1 MSRDSNIRVASSPPR
16 SGPPKG
22 VRGALKNSYTFIYLP
37 NETGASRRISIPKSL
52 AFGVLVVLF
61 AMVGSLAG
69 LSYYAKH
76 MRTLSAEYE
85 KLKAENHN
93 IRSEAAALVNK
104 LQQVQNNLS
113 RVDEFSGQVR
123 QEAAQLEP
131 APAKGRKIKNGVSLI
146 DSSRKKPKPAE
157 GDSKPLPKRE
167 SSDAGALPSNIG
179 PLTKEEFE
187 LSKKPGV
194 VAPVAVG
201 MKLKV
206 ESLEFKS
213 LFETLDDI
221 GSRSSFQA
229 ESLSGLLKELQGYR
243 AKLAATPTLAP
254 VQGLV
259 TSLYGKR
266 VSPITGQNRMHQ
278 GLDIAAPLG
287 SPIRA
292 AAQGVVKRVGYA
304 DDYGNYVEVS
314 HGYGVLSRY
323 AHAKAITVK
332 PGDKVAKGDTIGS
345 VGMTGRTTGPHLHYE
360 IEIGGRK
367 VDPSSFISAL

>member
-1 MSRDSNIRVASSPPR
+1 VSRESHVKGVSSPPK
-16 SGPPKG
+16 SHSPKN
-22 VRGALKNSYTFIYLP
+22 VRGGRTTSYTFIYLP

-52 AFGVLVVLF
+52 ALGLLVVLF
-61 AMVGSLAG
+61 GMVGSLAG
-69 LSYYAKH
+69 LSYYARH
-76 MRTLSAEYE
+76 MRSLSAEYE

-123 QEAAQLEP
+123 EEAAQLEP
-131 APAKGRKIKNGVSLI
+131 AATKTRKIKNGLSLI
-146 DSSRKKPKPAE
+146 DSSNRKAKSEAE
-157 GDSKPLPKRE
+157 SKAAPSRE
-167 SSDAGALPSNIG
+167 SGDAGTLPAGIG
-179 PLTKEEFE
+179 PLTREEYE
-187 LSKKPGV
+187 LSQKPGRV
-194 VAPVAVG
+194 SAVAVG
-201 MKLKV
+201 MQLKID
-206 ESLEFKS
+206 SLEFKS

-221 GSRSSFQA
+221 RSRSSFQA

-243 AKLAATPTLAP
+243 EKIAATPTLAP

-304 DDYGNYVEVS
+304 EDYGNYVEVS

-323 AHAKAITVK
+323 AHAKVISVK
-332 PGDKVAKGDTIGS
+332 RGDKVGKGETIGA

-367 VDPSSFISAL
+367 VDPSSFINAL

>member
-1 MSRDSNIRVASSPPR
+1 MS
-16 SGPPKG
+16 
-22 VRGALKNSYTFIYLP
+22 F
-37 NETGASRRISIPKSL
+37 L
-52 AFGVLVVLF
+52 A
-61 AMVGSLAG
+61 
-69 LSYYAKH
+69 H
-76 MRTLSAEYE
+76 DYE
-85 KLKAENHN
+85 KLKAENHG

-113 RVDEFSGQVR
+113 RVDQFSGQVR
-123 QEAAQLEP
+123 QEASQLEP
-131 APAKGRKIKNGVSLI
+131 GNLKGKKIRNGVSLM
-146 DSSRKKPKPAE
+146 DGKRAPTTPKGRADADKAE
-157 GDSKPLPKRE
+157 SKPSGMPQGNVRSTRRLP
-167 SSDAGALPSNIG
+167 AAIG

-187 LSKKPGV
+187 YSRRAGTVEAK
-194 VAPVAVG
+194 PVAIG
-201 MKLKV
+201 MELKT
-206 ESLEFKS
+206 ESLEFKN

-221 GSRSSFQA
+221 RSRSSFQA
-229 ESLSGLLKELQGYR
+229 ETLSGLLKELQGYR

-259 TSLYGKR
+259 TSQYGRR

-287 SPIRA
+287 SPIRT

-304 DDYGNYVEVS
+304 DDYGKYVEIS

-323 AHAKAITVK
+323 AHAQSISVK
-332 PGDKVAKGDTIGS
+332 PGEQVKKGDIIGA

-367 VDPSSFISAL
+367 VDPSNFINAL

>member
-1 MSRDSNIRVASSPPR
+1 MSNESNVKGVSSPPK
-16 SGPPKG
+16 SQSPKS
-22 VRGALKNSYTFIYLP
+22 VRGGRTTSYTFIYLP

-52 AFGVLVVLF
+52 ALGVLVVIF
-61 AMVGSLAG
+61 GMVGSLAG
-69 LSYYAKH
+69 LSYYARH
-76 MRTLSAEYE
+76 MRSLSAEYE

-123 QEAAQLEP
+123 EEAAQLEP
-131 APAKGRKIKNGVSLI
+131 TSAKGRKIKNGLSLI
-146 DSSRKKPKPAE
+146 DSSKKKAKSEPE
-157 GDSKPLPKRE
+157 SKPEQTLE
-167 SSDAGALPSNIG
+167 NGDAGTLPAGIG
-179 PLTKEEFE
+179 PLTREEYE
-187 LSKKPGV
+187 LSQKPGRV
-194 VAPVAVG
+194 SAVAVG
-201 MKLKV
+201 MQLKR

-221 GSRSSFQA
+221 RSRSSFQA
-229 ESLSGLLKELQGYR
+229 ESLSSLLKELQGYR
-243 AKLAATPTLAP
+243 EKIAATPTLAP

-292 AAQGVVKRVGYA
+292 AAQGIVKRVGYA
-304 DDYGNYVEVS
+304 EDYGNYVEVS

-323 AHAKAITVK
+323 AHAKIISVK
-332 PGDKVAKGDTIGS
+332 RGDKVGKGETIGA

-367 VDPSSFISAL
+367 VDPSSFINAL